1 VAIATL
7 TIDFIAKLA
16 SLEASFAKATTL
28 SEKTA
33 KRMEGAFNGVR
44 NVFVG
49 LAAAISVREITQA
62 FTSIVDGIDSIGDMA
77 TSVGS
82 TVENLSAL
90 EDVILRSGES
100 YDVATQALVKMNK
113 ELADAKP
120 GSDTEKIIKGIGL
133 SVKELRDLDPVEA
146 LQRVAKALQT
156 FTDDQ
161 HKARIVQQ
169 LFGKQAKEIAPI
181 LKELASA
188 GELNAK
194 VTTAQAQAAEDFK
207 KQMAG
212 LQKNIKDAARDLVS
226 DWLPAI
232 NQAFELFSR
241 ARAQGLGIIDAAQV
255 AAAGSSIDNLNAEL
269 EQQYQLL
276 SKIQNGG
283 WVWGTESREESEKRA
298 QKRIEYLRKEIQLRE
313 ALKLGEGTYSNEAVN
328 GRGLR
333 SLKALGDQLDDTSK
347 KAKRTKEELAL
358 FRAAT
363 ADMFQGDAEGRE
375 FIAKQIAD
383 DIEHLDR
390 LLGRDVIKR
399 VETDLARLDKAFFD
413 EKIDQKQYDEAKN
426 RLFGIGAAAK
436 ESTPLVEQLGLTM
449 ASSLGQLFDIGA
461 DPINIFKALASD
473 VAKLIIQ
480 LEILEPMMQSIRD
493 FSKQSKSG
501 GGSFLG
507 LLIDGIGKFVTG
519 GGGAPN
525 SAGAANGEWDILP
538 SAGKASAA
546 GGASYTFN
554 YNIGATYGDAALNKA
569 LLDNQ
574 RATIAQLQD
583 MQARGRG

>member
-16 SLEASFAKATTL
+16 SLEASFSKATTL

-33 KRMEGAFNGVR
+33 ARMTSAFNGVR
-44 NVFVG
+44 GILGG
-49 LAAAISVREITQA
+49 LGAAIGVRELTQA
-62 FTSIVDGIDSIGDMA
+62 FNAIVDGIDQLGDMA

-90 EDVILRSGES
+90 EDIIIRSGES
-100 YDVATQALVKMNK
+100 FDVAQQALVKLNK
-113 ELADAKP
+113 ELGEAKP
-120 GSDTEKIIKGIGL
+120 GSEQEKIIKGIGL
-133 SVKELRDLDPVEA
+133 SIKELRDLDPVEA
-146 LQRVAKALQT
+146 LQRVSKALQS

-181 LKELASA
+181 LKELAAA

-212 LQKNIKDAARDLVS
+212 LQKNIKDAARDLVGE
-226 DWLPAI
+226 WLPAI
-232 NQAFELFSR
+232 NKAFELFRR
-241 ARAQGLGIIDAAQV
+241 ARAQGLGVIDSAQV
-255 AAAGSSIDNLNAEL
+255 AAASGSLEDINTEL
-269 EQQYQLL
+269 EKQYKLLTQL
-276 SKIQNGG
+276 QNPELVPYRGE
-283 WVWGTESREESEKRA
+283 TEQEKRTHA
-298 QKRIEYLRKEIQLRE
+298 RIAALLKEKQLIE
-313 ALKLGEGTYSNEAVN
+313 ALKLGEGAYSNEGAN
-328 GRGLR
+328 GRGLK
-333 SLKALGDQLDDTSK
+333 SLKALGEALDDTSK

-363 ADMFQGDAEGRE
+363 ADMFQGEGEGRE
-375 FIAKQIAD
+375 FIAKKIAD

-399 VETDLARLDKAFFD
+399 VEADLARLDKAFFD